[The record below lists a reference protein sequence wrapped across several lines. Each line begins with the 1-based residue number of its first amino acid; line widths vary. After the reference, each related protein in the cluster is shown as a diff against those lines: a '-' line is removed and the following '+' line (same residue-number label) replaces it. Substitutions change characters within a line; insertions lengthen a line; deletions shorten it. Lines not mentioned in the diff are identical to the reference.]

1 MPKYNSVPK
10 TQRTRKICTLSRL
23 FLKYFSH
30 FYNDSHRRRYKQ
42 GKSPKHPKHQNEHVV
57 PRPRNEPRYHP
68 RPRPIPYYSTTLTER
83 SRSEQ
88 TAREDCESSARPTRG
103 SRPLLVKDSRRSNE
117 FIVHRDVHR
126 RKEHRTRA
134 SDLLQNLSI
143 VVVGTNKIRFSSS
156 VFIIRSGFDA
166 RKA

>member
-1 MPKYNSVPK
+1 MEKRAKIYNSVPK

-88 TAREDCESSARPTRG
+88 TAREDCESSARPTR
-103 SRPLLVKDSRRSNE
+103 R
-117 FIVHRDVHR
+117 
-126 RKEHRTRA
+126 
-134 SDLLQNLSI
+134 Q
-143 VVVGTNKIRFSSS
+143 SST
-156 VFIIRSGFDA
+156 A
-166 RKA
+166 RKRFASFERVHCSSRCSSQKRAQNESFRSFAESIYRRGRHE